1 MVVIPT
7 KNYLDSDQQYS
18 GVPFISHTLQHL
30 LFVDFLMM
38 AILTSMRL

>member
-1 MVVIPT
+1 MAVIPT
-7 KNYLDSDQQYS
+7 KNDLDSDQQYR

-38 AILTSMRL
+38 AILTSMWL